1 MSLLIFSKKNNFSK
15 FSSILWCLNYLRI
28 TLIAKETKKMLG
40 WTRSGRK
47 TKWDF
52 LARQIFVCFTV
63 TGHGGHQHSLY
74 FPEISENKA
83 KSFLYNRHIRSLEI
97 NASPKPEY
105 CTYLHPGYESWC
117 ERHITYCQV
126 GVERLAKANRQHF
139 LQNDKRIFE
148 HWRRLWMMASYLDYK
163 HQHNSINAIYSF
175 WFVRLA
181 LSVTLSYYM

>member
-1 MSLLIFSKKNNFSK
+1 M
-15 FSSILWCLNYLRI
+15 RI
-28 TLIAKETKKMLG
+28 TLISKETKKKILG

-47 TKWDF
+47 IKCMRF
-52 LARQIFVCFTV
+52 SARHIFVCFSV
-63 TGHGGHQHSLY
+63 TGHGGHQHSAYL
-74 FPEISENKA
+74 PEISENKA
-83 KSFLYNRHIRSLEI
+83 KSFLHNRHIRSLDP
-97 NASPKPEY
+97 NASPHPDY
-105 CTYLHPGYESWC
+105 CTYLYPGYESWC
-117 ERHITYCQV
+117 EQHILYCQV